1 MPDRLLENALTTATT
16 TRKGVVQLA
25 TDGEV
30 NAAEAVAA
38 NDSRLSNART
48 PTAHGHPS
56 TDVTDFAEAVDDR
69 VGVLVVDSATIDA
82 IYDDAG
88 NTEKLETIY
97 TKAPVMAASTANV
110 NVAAPGATIDGV
122 ALTAGDR
129 VLLKDQTAGAE
140 NGLYVWNGAAVAMT
154 RSLDADTSAE
164 FPAGAVVYVRGGT
177 ANGAKSFI
185 HTTAGAITL
194 GTTALTF
201 AQLGGSGGGGA
212 PTSAPYVTTAADAT
226 LSAEVVIPG
235 LAASPDISGAG
246 GAGTSDEYDTTTTGL
261 TWSPSAPATVDSDTT
276 IQSHLY
282 IRVADTTERFGTKA
296 WAPAGA
302 FDARCK
308 VALGMDG
315 DFDHGIGLLI
325 NDGTNA
331 NRIMLLFQ
339 YDPANDRQLV
349 VAYTYAAGAYT
360 QRGVAQ
366 IYAGD
371 EVYLR
376 IVRDASNN
384 VSWYWSRNGKLW
396 QFITTVAFT
405 LTVANLGV
413 RTASA
418 STTAF
423 HAAVDWLRT
432 SV

>member
-69 VGVLVVDSATIDA
+69 VGALLLDSATIDA
-82 IYDDAG
+82 LYDDAG

-140 NGLYVWNGAAVAMT
+140 NGLYLWNGAAVAMT
-154 RSLDADTSAE
+154 RSPDADTSAE
-164 FPAGAVVYVRGGT
+164 FPAGVVVYVRGGT

-201 AQLGGSGGGGA
+201 AQLGGSGGGSSGA
-212 PTSAPYVTTAADAT
+212 LTRIIETILTVAGATISLASIPSTYRHLRLEIVARTTAAVTEAWIYVRFNGDT
-226 LSAEVVIPG
+226 
-235 LAASPDISGAG
+235 ASNYRYLWRRIYTSGA
-246 GAGTSDEYDTTTTGL
+246 TT
-261 TWSPSAPATVDSDTT
+261 
-276 IQSHLY
+276 
-282 IRVADTTERFGTKA
+282 VADDGQTAESSTVMWLGGMSGA
-296 WAPAGA
+296 NSPAGA
-302 FDARCK
+302 VGITVIDIGDYARAVWWKQC
-308 VALGMDG
+308 
-315 DFDHGIGLLI
+315 HGRSAFVGATTGAGHSQELTTMGVWK
-325 NDGTNA
+325 NT
-331 NRIMLLFQ
+331 
-339 YDPANDRQLV
+339 
-349 VAYTYAAGAYT
+349 AA
-360 QRGVAQ
+360 
-366 IYAGD
+366 
-371 EVYLR
+371 
-376 IVRDASNN
+376 
-384 VSWYWSRNGKLW
+384 
-396 QFITTVAFT
+396 ITSIDI
-405 LTVANLGV
+405 
-413 RTASA
+413 SA
-418 STTAF
+418 SSGNFDIGT
-423 HAAVDWLRT
+423 VVSLYGV
-432 SV
+432 S